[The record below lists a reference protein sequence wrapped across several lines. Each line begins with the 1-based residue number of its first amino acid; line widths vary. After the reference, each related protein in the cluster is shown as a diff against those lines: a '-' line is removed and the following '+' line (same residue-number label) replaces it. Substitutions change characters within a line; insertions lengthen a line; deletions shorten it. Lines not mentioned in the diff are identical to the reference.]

1 MAKKGKKGKKKAK
14 GGEEGSGGEV
24 SYKPGKDE
32 PLSVA
37 ESILSFQIEVKTKT
51 IEAFRDEIVQLKVE
65 NEESKEKTQKLQAQQ
80 LQYVKQSMRAAKE
93 FDSDYQNTLTEL
105 QTKIET
111 ALKEKQ
117 VSTQKLQAEEAEL
130 KGKCDAEQARTD
142 ETLQEKAELID
153 YKDNGSVLHKKNID
167 ILKCAI
173 KDIND
178 SFDENAKYIQKN
190 LRLTLDEISKDTASK
205 VDSQKYQATDRAIQ
219 LLDPRNYT
227 VAQQNSW
234 LKSEVQL
241 LRNDIERLWKE
252 VEKLE
257 TDNIFM
263 LTDMYDE
270 RMMDIKRSRQHYMD
284 CVKKGTTFGNRT
296 TLLITPPPIEDER
309 LAIEDVD
316 AKDKGEEDGDSEEG
330 DDEFTDDS
338 DKEMGVTDAELQLL
352 SIQGV
357 NKPLYERPS
366 DVEDDSCLVA
376 VSSFEWTL
384 DDKIPISLTT
394 L

>member
-1 MAKKGKKGKKKAK
+1 
-14 GGEEGSGGEV
+14 
-24 SYKPGKDE
+24 
-32 PLSVA
+32 
-37 ESILSFQIEVKTKT
+37 
-51 IEAFRDEIVQLKVE
+51 VQLKIE
-65 NEESKEKTQKLQAQQ
+65 NEESKEKTQKLQAEQ

-93 FDSDYQNTLTEL
+93 FDTDYQNTITEL
-105 QTKIET
+105 QNKIED
-111 ALKEKQ
+111 ALKDKQ
-117 VSTQKLQAEEAEL
+117 DTTHQLQSEENEL
-130 KGKCDAEQARTD
+130 KRQCDAEQANID
-142 ETLQEKAELID
+142 GVLQEKAELID
-153 YKDNGSVLHKKNID
+153 YKENGSVLHKKNID

-284 CVKKGTTFGNRT
+284 CVKKGTTFGKRT
-296 TLLITPPPIEDER
+296 TLLITPPPLEDDVVDEEEGEEGESEEDEFS
-309 LAIEDVD
+309 DQ
-316 AKDKGEEDGDSEEG
+316 S
-330 DDEFTDDS
+330 DE
-338 DKEMGVTDAELQLL
+338 EMGMTDAELQLL
-352 SIQGV
+352 SIQGLP
-357 NKPLYERPS
+357 KPLYERPP
-366 DVEDDSCLVA
+366 DHEDDSCLVA

-384 DDKIPISLTT
+384 DDKIPMSLTA

>member
-1 MAKKGKKGKKKAK
+1 MLGIPRI
-14 GGEEGSGGEV
+14 ESMLEV
-24 SYKPGKDE
+24 SATC
-32 PLSVA
+32 L
-37 ESILSFQIEVKTKT
+37 ESG
-51 IEAFRDEIVQLKVE
+51 D
-65 NEESKEKTQKLQAQQ
+65 
-80 LQYVKQSMRAAKE
+80 
-93 FDSDYQNTLTEL
+93 
-105 QTKIET
+105 
-111 ALKEKQ
+111 LKE
-117 VSTQKLQAEEAEL
+117 
-130 KGKCDAEQARTD
+130 KCDAEQANID
-142 ETLQEKAELID
+142 GVLQEKAELID

-270 RMMDIKRSRQHYMD
+270 RMMDIKRSRQHYME

-296 TLLITPPPIEDER
+296 TLLRTPPPIEDYVE
-309 LAIEDVD
+309 EEEEEEESD
-316 AKDKGEEDGDSEEG
+316 EEDFSDGS
-330 DDEFTDDS
+330 DED
-338 DKEMGVTDAELQLL
+338 MGVTDAELQLL

-357 NKPLYERPS
+357 PKPMYERPP
-366 DVEDDSCLVA
+366 DHEDDSCLVA